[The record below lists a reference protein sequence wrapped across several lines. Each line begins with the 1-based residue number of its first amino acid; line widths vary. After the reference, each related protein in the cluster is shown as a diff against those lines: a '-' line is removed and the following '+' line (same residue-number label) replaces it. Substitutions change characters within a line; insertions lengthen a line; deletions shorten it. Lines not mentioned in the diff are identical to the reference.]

1 MPPVLTPAPTIYG
14 PGVTHFTQERLVL
27 VEGSDD
33 QAVIAALVEH
43 EGLEGFQIH
52 NMGGK
57 SGWTTRL
64 QAIVVDEGFKD
75 NVRALGL
82 MRDADND
89 AAACW
94 QSCKAA
100 LEAADLVAPAQ
111 AGEVAPGDPAT
122 CVAIVPSAAGLGA
135 IEEVC
140 LASFPADR
148 MTCVG
153 SYFGCLDGDEE
164 PAQRPSKALVQ
175 VYLASLDPLARSL
188 TIAARKRQLN
198 VAHEAFDSLRSFLFG
213 LHGASSG

>member
-1 MPPVLTPAPTIYG
+1 MPPLLTPAPTVYG

-33 QAVIAALVEH
+33 QALIGALVEH

-57 SGWTTRL
+57 SGWTARL
-64 QAIVVDEGFKD
+64 RAIVLDEGFKEK
-75 NVRALGL
+75 VRALGL
-82 MRDADND
+82 VRDADND

-100 LEAADLVAPAQ
+100 LEAADLVAAAQ
-111 AGEVAPGDPAT
+111 AGELALGDPAT
-122 CVAIVPSAAGLGA
+122 CVAIVPSANGLGA

-148 MTCVG
+148 MACVG
-153 SYFGCLDGDEE
+153 SYFECIDSDDE
-164 PAQRPSKALVQ
+164 PAQRASKALVQ

-188 TIAARKRQLN
+188 TIAARRRQLD
-198 VAHEAFDSLRSFLFG
+198 VAHEAFD
-213 LHGASSG
+213 

>member
-1 MPPVLTPAPTIYG
+1 MPPLLTPPSPTYG
-14 PGVTHFTQERLVL
+14 SEVTYFTQECLVL

-57 SGWTTRL
+57 SSWTTRVR
-64 QAIVVDEGFKD
+64 AIVVDPGFKD

-82 MRDADND
+82 VRDADND
-89 AAACW
+89 ATASW

-111 AGEVAPGDPAT
+111 VGEVAPGEPAT
-122 CVAIVPSAAGLGA
+122 CVAIVPSADGIGA

-140 LASFPADR
+140 LASLPADR
-148 MTCVG
+148 MACIG
-153 SYFGCLDGDEE
+153 SYFECIDGDDG
-164 PAQRPSKALVQ
+164 PAWRASKALVQ
-175 VYLASLDPLARSL
+175 AYLASLDPLARSL
-188 TIAARKRQLN
+188 TIAARKRQLD
-198 VAHEAFDSLRSFLFG
+198 VAHVAFDELRSFLYG
-213 LHGASSG
+213 LHGPSSG

>member
-1 MPPVLTPAPTIYG
+1 VPPLLTPTPTVYG
-14 PGVTHFTQERLVL
+14 PGVTHFAQERLVL

-33 QAVIAALVEH
+33 QAVMAAIVEH

-64 QAIVVDEGFKD
+64 RAIVVDEGFKE

-82 MRDADND
+82 VRDADKD
-89 AAACW
+89 AVACW

-100 LEAADLVAPAQ
+100 LDAADLVSASQ

-122 CVAIVPSAAGLGA
+122 CVAIVPSANGLGA
-135 IEEVC
+135 IEELC

-148 MTCVG
+148 MACVG
-153 SYFGCLDGDEE
+153 SYFECVDNGG
-164 PAQRPSKALVQ
+164 PAERGSKALVQ

-188 TIAARKRQLN
+188 TIAARERLLD
-198 VAHEAFDSLRSFLFG
+198 VEHEAFDELRAFLHD
-213 LHGASSG
+213 LHDASSG